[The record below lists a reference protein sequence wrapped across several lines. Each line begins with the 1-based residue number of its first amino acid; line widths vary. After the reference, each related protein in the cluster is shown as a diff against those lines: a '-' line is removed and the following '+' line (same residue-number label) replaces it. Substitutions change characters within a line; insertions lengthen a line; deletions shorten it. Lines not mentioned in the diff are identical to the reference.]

1 MTSRQPSIA
10 HSLTIRAKYANK
22 VGMLG
27 NITSAIGQSGG
38 DIGAMDISEAERDLM
53 VRDITVNA
61 RDVSHA
67 KEIVDT
73 VKQIEG
79 VHVVSVSDEVF
90 RRHKGG
96 KITMQSKSPI
106 NTRNDMSIAY
116 TPGVAR
122 VSTEIHDNPE
132 SVWKLTV
139 KSNSVA
145 VVTDGSAVLGLG
157 DIGPA
162 AALPVMEGKSQLFK
176 ELAGV
181 DAWPI
186 AVNTQDPDEIIDTV
200 KRISV
205 GFGGINLEDIA
216 APRCFY
222 IEKRLREE
230 LDIPVFHDD
239 QHGTAVVVIAALLN
253 ALKIVDKK
261 IEDLKVV
268 VTGVGA
274 AGVATTNLMIL
285 SGIKNILGFDRN
297 GILHKGREYGDNET
311 KAWFAENTNPDNIKG
326 GIDDAMKGAD
336 LFIGLSAPG
345 VISVDQVKSMNS
357 DPIVFAMAN
366 PDPEIWPEEGEGI
379 VKVMAT
385 GRSDYPNQV
394 NNALCFP
401 GLFRGVLDAH
411 SKEINDDMKLAAARA
426 IADGVPSKHLNND
439 YIMPSIFDKS
449 VVKKVASEVAKAAKE
464 SGAART

>member
-1 MTSRQPSIA
+1 M
-10 HSLTIRAKYANK
+10 
-22 VGMLG
+22 
-27 NITSAIGQSGG
+27 
-38 DIGAMDISEAERDLM
+38 
-53 VRDITVNA
+53 
-61 RDVSHA
+61 
-67 KEIVDT
+67 
-73 VKQIEG
+73 
-79 VHVVSVSDEVF
+79 
-90 RRHKGG
+90 
-96 KITMQSKSPI
+96 
-106 NTRNDMSIAY
+106 
-116 TPGVAR
+116 
-122 VSTEIHDNPE
+122 
-132 SVWKLTV
+132 
-139 KSNSVA
+139 
-145 VVTDGSAVLGLG
+145 
-157 DIGPA
+157 
-162 AALPVMEGKSQLFK
+162 
-176 ELAGV
+176 
-181 DAWPI
+181 
-186 AVNTQDPDEIIDTV
+186 NTQDPDEIIDTV

-285 SGIKNILGFDRN
+285 SGIKNILGFDRE

-311 KAWFAENTNPDNIKG
+311 KAWFAENTNPDNVKG

-366 PDPEIWPEEGEGI
+366 PDPEIWPEEVEGI

-426 IADGVPSKHLNND
+426 IADGVPSRHLNND

>member
-27 NITSAIGQSGG
+27 HITSAIGQTGG
-38 DIGAMDISEAERDLM
+38 DIGAMDISAAERDLM

-61 RDVSHA
+61 RDVTHA
-67 KEIVDT
+67 KEIVET
-73 VKQIEG
+73 VKKIEG
-79 VHVVSVSDEVF
+79 VQVVSVFDEVF

-96 KITMQSKSPI
+96 KITVQSKTPI

-122 VSTEIHDNPE
+122 VSSEIHDNPE

-176 ELAGV
+176 ELAGI

-186 AVNTQDPDEIIDTV
+186 AINTQDPDEIIDTV

-222 IEKRLREE
+222 IERRLREE

-274 AGVATTNLMIL
+274 AGMATTNLMIV
-285 SGIKNILGFDRN
+285 SGIKNILGFDRE
-297 GILHKGREYGDNET
+297 GILHSDRDYGDNDT
-311 KAWFAENTNPDNIKG
+311 KAWFAESTNPDNVKG
-326 GIDDAMKGAD
+326 GIDEAMKGAD

-345 VISVDQVKSMNS
+345 VISIDHVKSMNIN
-357 DPIVFAMAN
+357 PIVFAMAN
-366 PDPEIWPEEGEGI
+366 PDPEIWPEEMEGI
-379 VKVMAT
+379 AKVMAT

-401 GLFRGVLDAH
+401 GLFRGVLDSR
-411 SKEINDDMKLAAARA
+411 SKEINDSMKLAAARA
-426 IADGVPSKHLNND
+426 IADGVPSRHLNND

-449 VVKKVASEVAKAAKE
+449 VVRKVASEVAKAAKE
-464 SGAART
+464 SGAARI

>member
-1 MTSRQPSIA
+1 
-10 HSLTIRAKYANK
+10 
-22 VGMLG
+22 
-27 NITSAIGQSGG
+27 
-38 DIGAMDISEAERDLM
+38 MDISAAERDLM

-61 RDVSHA
+61 RDVTHA
-67 KEIVDT
+67 KEIVET
-73 VKQIEG
+73 VKKIEG
-79 VHVVSVSDEVF
+79 VQVVSVSDEVF

-96 KITMQSKSPI
+96 KITVQSKTPI

-122 VSTEIHDNPE
+122 VSSEIHDNPE

-186 AVNTQDPDEIIDTV
+186 AINTQDPDEIIDTV

-222 IEKRLREE
+222 IERRLREE

-261 IEDLKVV
+261 MEDLKVV

-274 AGVATTNLMIL
+274 AGMATTNLMII
-285 SGIKNILGFDRN
+285 SGIKNILVFDRK
-297 GILHKGREYGDNET
+297 GILHRDREYGDNDT
-311 KAWFAENTNPDNIKG
+311 KAWFAESTNPDNVKS
-326 GIDDAMKGAD
+326 GIDEAMKGAD

-345 VISVDQVKSMNS
+345 VISIDHVKSMNIN
-357 DPIVFAMAN
+357 PIVFAMAN
-366 PDPEIWPEEGEGI
+366 PDPEIWPEEVEGI

-401 GLFRGVLDAH
+401 GLFRGVLDAR
-411 SKEINDDMKLAAARA
+411 SKEINDSMKLAAARA
-426 IADGVPSKHLNND
+426 IADGVPSRHLNND

-449 VVKKVASEVAKAAKE
+449 VVRKVASEVAKAAKE
-464 SGAART
+464 SGAARI

>member
-27 NITSAIGQSGG
+27 HITSAIGKTGG
-38 DIGAMDISEAERDLM
+38 DIGAMDISAAERDLM

-61 RDVSHA
+61 RDVTHA
-67 KEIVDT
+67 KEIVET
-73 VKQIEG
+73 VKKIEG
-79 VHVVSVSDEVF
+79 VQVVSVFDEVF

-96 KITMQSKSPI
+96 KITVQSKTPI
-106 NTRNDMSIAY
+106 TTRNDMSIAY

-122 VSTEIHDNPE
+122 VSSEIHANPE
-132 SVWKLTV
+132 SVWKLTI

-145 VVTDGSAVLGLG
+145 IVTDGSAVLGLG
-157 DIGPA
+157 NIGPA

-186 AVNTQDPDEIIDTV
+186 AIDTQDPDEIIDTV

-222 IEKRLREE
+222 IERRLREE

-274 AGVATTNLMIL
+274 AGMATTNLMIV
-285 SGIKNILGFDRN
+285 SGIKNILGFDRE
-297 GILHKGREYGDNET
+297 GILHRDREYGDNDT
-311 KAWFAENTNPDNIKG
+311 KAWFAESTNPDNVKG
-326 GIDDAMKGAD
+326 GIDEAMKGAD

-345 VISVDQVKSMNS
+345 VISTDHVKSMNIN
-357 DPIVFAMAN
+357 PIVFAMAN
-366 PDPEIWPEEGEGI
+366 PDPEIWPEEMEGI
-379 VKVMAT
+379 AKVMAT

-401 GLFRGVLDAH
+401 GLFRGVLDSR
-411 SKEINDDMKLAAARA
+411 SKEINDSMKLAAARA
-426 IADGVPSKHLNND
+426 IADGVPSRHLNND

-449 VVKKVASEVAKAAKE
+449 VVRKVASEVAKAAKE
-464 SGAART
+464 SGAARI

>member
-27 NITSAIGQSGG
+27 NITSAIGKSGG

-53 VRDITVNA
+53 IRDITVNA
-61 RDVSHA
+61 RDVNHA

-73 VKQIEG
+73 VKKIEG
-79 VHVVSVSDEVF
+79 VQVVSVSDEVF

-96 KITMQSKSPI
+96 KITMQSKTPI
-106 NTRNDMSIAY
+106 TTRNDMSIAY

-122 VSTEIHDNPE
+122 VSSEIHDNPE

-139 KSNSVA
+139 KGNSVA

-186 AVNTQDPDEIIDTV
+186 AVNTQDPDEIIETV

-222 IEKRLREE
+222 IERRLREE

-253 ALKIVDKK
+253 ALKIVGKN

-274 AGVATTNLMIL
+274 AGVATTNLMML
-285 SGIKNILGFDRN
+285 SGIKNILGFDRA
-297 GILHKGREYGDNET
+297 GILHRGREYGNNET
-311 KAWFAENTNPDNIKG
+311 KAWFAEKTNPDNVKG

-345 VISVDQVKSMNS
+345 VISIDQVKTMNK

-366 PDPEIWPEEGEGI
+366 PDPEIWPEEVDGI

-411 SKEINDDMKLAAARA
+411 SKEINDAMKLAAAKA
-426 IADGVPSKHLNND
+426 IADGVPSMHLNDD

-449 VVKKVASEVAKAAKE
+449 VVRKVASEVAKAAKE

>member
-27 NITSAIGQSGG
+27 HITSAIGKTGG
-38 DIGAMDISEAERDLM
+38 DIGAMDISAAERDLM

-61 RDVSHA
+61 RDVTHA
-67 KEIVDT
+67 KEIVET
-73 VKQIEG
+73 VKKIEG
-79 VHVVSVSDEVF
+79 VQVVSVSDEVF

-96 KITMQSKSPI
+96 KITVQSKTPI

-122 VSTEIHDNPE
+122 VSSEIHDNPE

-139 KSNSVA
+139 KGNSVA

-186 AVNTQDPDEIIDTV
+186 AINTQDPDEIIDTV

-222 IEKRLREE
+222 IERRLREE

-261 IEDLKVV
+261 MEDLKVV

-274 AGVATTNLMIL
+274 AGMATTNLMII
-285 SGIKNILGFDRN
+285 SGIKNILGFDRE
-297 GILHKGREYGDNET
+297 GILHRDREYGDNDT
-311 KAWFAENTNPDNIKG
+311 KAWFAESTNPDNVKS
-326 GIDDAMKGAD
+326 GIDEAMKGAD

-345 VISVDQVKSMNS
+345 VISIDHVKSMNIN
-357 DPIVFAMAN
+357 PIVFAMAN
-366 PDPEIWPEEGEGI
+366 PDPEIWPEEVEGI

-401 GLFRGVLDAH
+401 GLFRGVLDAR
-411 SKEINDDMKLAAARA
+411 SKEINNSMKLAAARA
-426 IADGVPSKHLNND
+426 IADGVPSRHLNND

-449 VVKKVASEVAKAAKE
+449 VVRKVAIEVAKAAKE

>member
-230 LDIPVFHDD
+230 LDIPVF
-239 QHGTAVVVIAALLN
+239 
-253 ALKIVDKK
+253 
-261 IEDLKVV
+261 
-268 VTGVGA
+268 
-274 AGVATTNLMIL
+274 L
-285 SGIKNILGFDRN
+285 SLIHI
-297 GILHKGREYGDNET
+297 
-311 KAWFAENTNPDNIKG
+311 
-326 GIDDAMKGAD
+326 
-336 LFIGLSAPG
+336 
-345 VISVDQVKSMNS
+345 
-357 DPIVFAMAN
+357 
-366 PDPEIWPEEGEGI
+366 
-379 VKVMAT
+379 
-385 GRSDYPNQV
+385 
-394 NNALCFP
+394 
-401 GLFRGVLDAH
+401 
-411 SKEINDDMKLAAARA
+411 
-426 IADGVPSKHLNND
+426 
-439 YIMPSIFDKS
+439 
-449 VVKKVASEVAKAAKE
+449 
-464 SGAART
+464 

>member
-27 NITSAIGQSGG
+27 NITSAIGKSGG

-67 KEIVDT
+67 KKIVDT

-122 VSTEIHDNPE
+122 VSSEIHDNPE

-139 KSNSVA
+139 KGNSVA

-222 IEKRLREE
+222 IEKKLREE

-261 IEDLKVV
+261 IEGLKVV

-285 SGIKNILGFDRN
+285 SGITNILGFDRE

-311 KAWFAENTNPDNIKG
+311 KAWFAENTNPDNVKG

-366 PDPEIWPEEGEGI
+366 PDPEIWPEEVEGI

-411 SKEINDDMKLAAARA
+411 SKEINDHMKLAAARA
-426 IADGVPSKHLNND
+426 IADGVPSRHLNND

-464 SGAART
+464 SGAARI